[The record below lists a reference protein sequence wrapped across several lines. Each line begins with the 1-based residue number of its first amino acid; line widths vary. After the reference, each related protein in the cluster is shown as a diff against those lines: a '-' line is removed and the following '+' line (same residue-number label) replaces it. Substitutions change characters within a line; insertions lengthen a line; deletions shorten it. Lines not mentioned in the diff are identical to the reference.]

1 MAEIP
6 FLTTTVPVIR
16 TVHEISRMLGETG
29 FDQIATI
36 QDSSGGKYRVIAVYR
51 GAQFEFSV
59 QSQGVADK
67 IRQDAPIR
75 YFNKTDTLAPMIA
88 WRCLYHAVKSACD
101 SIKLGVVSPAQAF
114 SGMLVIARNRDGST
128 VLLADRLTENIERG
142 QFDGQNL
149 LPEFTS
155 DGRKQ

>member
-6 FLTTTVPVIR
+6 FLTTTVAVVK
-16 TVHEISRMLGETG
+16 TVHEISGMLAETG

-36 QDSSGGKYRVIAVYR
+36 QDSKGGQYRVIAVYR
-51 GAQFEFSV
+51 GAQFEFAVNST
-59 QSQGVADK
+59 GVAEK
-67 IRQDAPIR
+67 IKSEAPTR
-75 YFNKTDTLAPMIA
+75 YYNRVDTLAPMIA

-114 SGMLVIARNRDGST
+114 SGMLVIERHKDGTT
-128 VLLADRLTENIERG
+128 VLLSDRLTENIEAG

-149 LPEFTS
+149 LPQFTE
-155 DGRKQ
+155 R